1 MEETTCDTDAQ
12 ENQAKDLNIIFL
24 IRSAE
29 IYIYIYTHTKYFK
42 IIFRIISIFFSTI
55 MLLCLKVYVIV

>member
-29 IYIYIYTHTKYFK
+29 IYIYIYIHTQN
-42 IIFRIISIFFSTI
+42 I
-55 MLLCLKVYVIV
+55 LKLFLE